1 MSKGT
6 VITFWSVRNVL
17 VGTNFIGPL
26 LKICFD
32 TLVF

>member
-1 MSKGT
+1 MFKG
-6 VITFWSVRNVL
+6 VGITFWSIRIVL

-26 LKICFD
+26 LKFCFD